1 MLKNFNNHKNN
12 YNSEKREKIMG
23 KDKSGRDFDNNN
35 NNKKPQSEINT
46 PTE

>member
-1 MLKNFNNHKNN
+1 
-12 YNSEKREKIMG
+12 MG
-23 KDKSGRDFDNNN
+23 KDKSGRDFDNNNN

>member
-12 YNSEKREKIMG
+12 YYLEKREKIMG

-35 NNKKPQSEINT
+35 NKKPQSEINT